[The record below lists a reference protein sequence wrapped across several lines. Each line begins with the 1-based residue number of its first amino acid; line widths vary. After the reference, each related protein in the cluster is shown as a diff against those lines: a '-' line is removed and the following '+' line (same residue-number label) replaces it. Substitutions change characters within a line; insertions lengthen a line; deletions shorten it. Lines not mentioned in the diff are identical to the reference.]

1 MNPTAFDTMLQIAPM
16 VLIFV
21 IMYFLMIRPQQKRAQ
36 QHRAKI
42 DAVRRGDKVILGG
55 GMLGEVAHVKD
66 AEVEVIIAPDVR
78 VRVIKSTL
86 ADVMTKNVANT
97 VG

>member
-1 MNPTAFDTMLQIAPM
+1 VNPTTFDTMLQLAPM
-16 VLIFV
+16 VLVFV

-55 GMLGEVAHVKD
+55 GILGEVAHVKD
-66 AEVEVIIAPDVR
+66 SEVEVQIAPDVR
-78 VRVIKSTL
+78 VRVLKSTL
-86 ADVMTKNVANT
+86 ADVMSKNPT
-97 VG
+97 PQ